1 MKVFI
6 ALCCFSLTSLALAQD
21 MSRTESWEESYREE
35 EDGSSRYIGG
45 CSLHEDYEGEHFTV
59 GKTIVKY
66 FEPGYRETEA
76 DILARMGQVDARLL
90 QLVAEHVGEGFPH
103 VDDFTM
109 VKLHSSRFPELNL
122 YRFSIGVGG
131 GNGMF
136 LVYRK
141 TGRGAQANYQLV
153 TDTFDGDLNFCDR
166 SVWTK

>member
-1 MKVFI
+1 MKVLI
-6 ALCCFSLTSLALAQD
+6 TLLTLSLTSLAMAQD
-21 MSRTESWEESYREE
+21 MSRTQSWEESYREE

-45 CSLHEDYEGEHFTV
+45 CSMHESYEGETFTI

-76 DILARMGQVDARLL
+76 QVLARMGQVEAPLL
-90 QLVAEHVGEGFPH
+90 TLVAEHVGEGFPH

-109 VKLHSSRFPELNL
+109 VKIHSLRFPELNL

-136 LVYRK
+136 LVYQK
-141 TGRGAQANYQLV
+141 LGRGAEATYKLV

-166 SVWTK
+166 AVWME